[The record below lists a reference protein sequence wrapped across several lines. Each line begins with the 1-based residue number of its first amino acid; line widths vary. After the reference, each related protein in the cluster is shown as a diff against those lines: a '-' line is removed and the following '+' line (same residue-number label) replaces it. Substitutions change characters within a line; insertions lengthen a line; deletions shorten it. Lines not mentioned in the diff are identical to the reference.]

1 MKKSLTV
8 TLLAFA
14 LALPAAH
21 AAESSKK
28 DTKKPAASAS
38 KDSKA
43 AAKPA
48 SKDSKKASAAK
59 PANQDSKK
67 AAAAKKPAA
76 AKPAPAPQAAGT
88 GPSRE
93 NPFGI
98 AKPAAPATAAAA
110 TAATATAAASAS
122 QAPEKAPANDANALD
137 AFMRGTKDLQ
147 AGFTQSVYSKR
158 GTESSQ
164 GQMWVAKPGKFYWDY
179 QNPHPQKIISNG
191 KKVYHYDIELE
202 QISIRNRNELVGDV
216 AVELLN
222 GDDNISRNFQINRTV
237 QNLVPPRLQ
246 KYAANGVAYRLKPKK
261 KQEEYD
267 ALWVVLEGNAIS
279 AVMID
284 GGSNQT
290 VLAFHNMQRNVGIP
304 AKQFEFTPPPGV
316 DVVGQ

>member
-1 MKKSLTV
+1 
-8 TLLAFA
+8 
-14 LALPAAH
+14 
-21 AAESSKK
+21 
-28 DTKKPAASAS
+28 
-38 KDSKA
+38 
-43 AAKPA
+43 
-48 SKDSKKASAAK
+48 
-59 PANQDSKK
+59 
-67 AAAAKKPAA
+67 
-76 AKPAPAPQAAGT
+76 
-88 GPSRE
+88 
-93 NPFGI
+93 
-98 AKPAAPATAAAA
+98 
-110 TAATATAAASAS
+110 
-122 QAPEKAPANDANALD
+122 
-137 AFMRGTKDLQ
+137 MRGTKDLQ

>member
-43 AAKPA
+43 
-48 SKDSKKASAAK
+48 AAK

-98 AKPAAPATAAAA
+98 AKPAAPAAAA
-110 TAATATAAASAS
+110 TATTAPAAAAAN

>member
-43 AAKPA
+43 
-48 SKDSKKASAAK
+48 AAK

-267 ALWVVLEGNAIS
+267 ALWVILDGNSIS

-284 GGSNQT
+284 GGSSQT
-290 VLAFHNMQRNVGIP
+290 ILNFTNMKRNVGIP
-304 AKQFEFTPPPGV
+304 ASQFEFTPPKGV
-316 DVVGQ
+316 DVVGK

>member
-48 SKDSKKASAAK
+48 SKDSKKAPAAK
-59 PANQDSKK
+59 PASQDNQK
-67 AAAAKKPAA
+67 AAPAKKPAA
-76 AKPAPAPQAAGT
+76 APQSS